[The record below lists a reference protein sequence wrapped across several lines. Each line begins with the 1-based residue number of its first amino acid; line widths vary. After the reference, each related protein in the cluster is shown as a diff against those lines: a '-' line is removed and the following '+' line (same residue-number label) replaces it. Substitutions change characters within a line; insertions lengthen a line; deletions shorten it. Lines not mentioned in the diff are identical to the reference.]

1 MSSAAQNCWACGSG
15 TVARRRR
22 LLGQQTL
29 DAYQRIG
36 VQEEQLPSSLADG
49 NHYVCNACFS
59 EAEKFSKLHQEV
71 TKLATSM
78 REKVNLSGEIDIV
91 VIPAEGSGKSIC
103 FAALPL
109 VFDAL
114 QGKRGSICL
123 VVSPLTALM
132 KDQVDAFKDR
142 GLSAAFCGSQQTEKK
157 TLDRIREGCYQLV
170 YITPEALVNNTI
182 YRNMLLETVWQEN
195 LVAYVIDEAHCIKTW

>member
-91 VIPAEGSGKSIC
+91 VIPAEGSPS
-103 FAALPL
+103 
-109 VFDAL
+109 
-114 QGKRGSICL
+114 RH
-123 VVSPLTALM
+123 
-132 KDQVDAFKDR
+132 
-142 GLSAAFCGSQQTEKK
+142 SQQTPGPQPSVSSQCSAHLK
-157 TLDRIREGCYQLV
+157 TTHIVRINYTAHENCCMGVTNY
-170 YITPEALVNNTI
+170 N
-182 YRNMLLETVWQEN
+182 LLIRFVRSSFYGMSCTYF
-195 LVAYVIDEAHCIKTW
+195 LSILYT